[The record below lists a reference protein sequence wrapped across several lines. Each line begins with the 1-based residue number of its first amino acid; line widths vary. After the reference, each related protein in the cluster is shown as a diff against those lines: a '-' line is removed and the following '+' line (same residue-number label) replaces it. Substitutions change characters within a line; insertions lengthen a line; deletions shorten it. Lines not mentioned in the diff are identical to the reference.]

1 MNRGKKIGYAIVI
14 VIVTVLVVFPLAW
27 MLLLSFKT
35 NEEIMSS
42 PVSLPSIFQLDNYK
56 NALKTLNYLQLYKN
70 TISICLVAL
79 VLELVCTFL
88 SSFVIARMYF
98 VNKRIPNLMFK
109 YIIIGLAVSPF
120 ILLFP
125 VYRIDVLLK
134 LSGKWALVF
143 SYAAASVS
151 FNTLLLVNYLKQ
163 LPKEID
169 EAAVVDGCNIWN
181 LIFKIV
187 FPMSKPVLATVIIFN
202 VLYIW
207 NEFPYASVML
217 RDISDYTLS
226 MGASFF
232 KGTYTVDYG
241 GIVASN
247 IMIIV
252 PELLFYGIFQKNIVE
267 GITAGAVKG

>member
-1 MNRGKKIGYAIVI
+1 MSKGKKIGYTIVI

-56 NALKTLNYLQLYKN
+56 NALKTLDYLQLYKN

-79 VLELVCTFL
+79 ALELVCTFL

-98 VNKRIPNLMFK
+98 VNKRIPNLMFQ
-109 YIIIGLAVSPF
+109 YLIIGLAVSPF

-181 LIFKIV
+181 LIFKVV

>member
-1 MNRGKKIGYAIVI
+1 MSKGKKIGYTIVI

-42 PVSLPSIFQLDNYK
+42 PVSLPSVFQLDNYK
-56 NALKTLNYLQLYKN
+56 NALKTLDYLQLYKN

-79 VLELVCTFL
+79 ALELVCTFL

-98 VNKRIPNLMFK
+98 VNKRIPNLMFQ
-109 YIIIGLAVSPF
+109 YLIIGLAVSPF

-181 LIFKIV
+181 LIFKVV

-217 RDISDYTLS
+217 RDIADYTLS